1 MKFLSRNIKTL
12 MIFCLLF
19 LLALNYNIV
28 TFGLDSDFFG
38 IVFSVVLFCVG
49 GRKTNFKVNYLLI
62 GLILIFEFVSF
73 RLHTKSLHFLSL
85 MLLVCLVYYYFTK
98 KFSFIALI
106 CILLFSTI
114 FNKFFEHLT
123 TEIKQALCEN
133 VYFILKNFIM
143 INKVEGVNFYIN
155 GAKIS
160 IDTAC
165 MGLSMF
171 KTGLLTG
178 AVLLTLEERKQ
189 KLHFSVLKIIFFC
202 LIIIL
207 LNIISNYFRI
217 ITLILLNCTEENTL
231 HHTIGLICFMLYQ
244 VLPMIFVIRY
254 FKPKKEE
261 VVIIKSR
268 ENNLLPI
275 IFSFIIII
283 ATSIEMKKE
292 MNLDLLT
299 NLNPKYDIEKGQWV
313 DKEVFKIQSPEKLIY
328 IKTPSHKPLICWTGN
343 GYKITESKEILIEN
357 EKIWFNKM
365 EKNNIQYFSI
375 WWYECD
381 GKKYTSFIEVMLMK
395 LIYGKPIRLINEITE
410 SERHKKTE
418 GN

>member
-1 MKFLSRNIKTL
+1 MKFLSQNIKPML
-12 MIFCLLF
+12 ILGLLL
-19 LLALNYNIV
+19 LLALNYTIV

-38 IVFSVVLFCVG
+38 IVFSVLLFFIG
-49 GRKTNFKVNYLLI
+49 GRTTHFKINYLLI

-85 MLLVCLVYYYFTK
+85 MLLICLVYYYFTK

-133 VYFILKNFIM
+133 VYFILKNFIT
-143 INKVEGVNFYIN
+143 IDRIEGVNFYIN

-160 IDTAC
+160 VDTAC

-178 AVLLTLEERKQ
+178 AILLTLEERKQ
-189 KLHFSVLKIIFFC
+189 KLHFSILQIIVFC

-217 ITLILLNCTEENTL
+217 ITLILLDSTEENIL
-231 HHTIGLICFMLYQ
+231 HHTIGLLCFLLYQ
-244 VLPMIFVIRY
+244 VLPMIFMIRY
-254 FKPKKEE
+254 FKPKKEAI
-261 VVIIKSR
+261 VVTEKQ
-268 ENNLLPI
+268 NNFIPVA
-275 IFSFIIII
+275 FSFVIVLV
-283 ATSIEMKKE
+283 TSVEMKNA
-292 MNLDLLT
+292 MSVDLLT
-299 NLNPKYDIEKGQWV
+299 DLNPKYDIRKGEWV
-313 DKEVFKIQSPEKLIY
+313 DEEVFKIQSPEKLVY

-343 GYKITESKEILIEN
+343 GYKITESKEILVEN

-365 EKNNIQYFSI
+365 EKNNNQYVSL

-381 GKKYTSFIEVMLMK
+381 GKKYTSFVEVMLMR
-395 LIYGKPIRLINEITE
+395 LIYGKPIRLINETMEFKDI
-410 SERHKKTE
+410 KKTE
-418 GN
+418 G

>member
-1 MKFLSRNIKTL
+1 MRFLSQNIKPMFIL
-12 MIFCLLF
+12 GLLL
-19 LLALNYNIV
+19 LLALNYTIV

-38 IVFSVVLFCVG
+38 IVFSVVLFFIG
-49 GRKTNFKVNYLLI
+49 GRKTNFKVNYLLV

-123 TEIKQALCEN
+123 TEIKQTLCEN
-133 VYFILKNFIM
+133 VYFILKNFIT
-143 INKVEGVNFYIN
+143 IDKIEGVNFYIN

-178 AVLLTLEERKQ
+178 AILLTLEERKQ
-189 KLHFSVLKIIFFC
+189 KLHFSILQIIGFC

-217 ITLILLNCTEENTL
+217 ITLILLNCTEENVL
-231 HHTIGLICFMLYQ
+231 HHTIGLICFLLYQ
-244 VLPMIFVIRY
+244 VLPMLLIIRY
-254 FKPKKEE
+254 FKPKREE
-261 VVIIKSR
+261 IVVAKKR
-268 ENNLLPI
+268 NNFIPVA
-275 IFSFIIII
+275 FSFVIVIV
-283 ATSIEMKKE
+283 TSIEMKSK

-299 NLNPKYDIEKGQWV
+299 DLNPKYDSKKGEWV
-313 DKEVFKIQSPEKLIY
+313 DEEVFKIQSPEKLVY

-343 GYKITESKEILIEN
+343 GYKITESKEILVQN
-357 EKIWFNKM
+357 EKIWYNKM
-365 EKNNIQYFSI
+365 EKNNIQYASV

-381 GKKYTSFIEVMLMK
+381 GKKYTSFVEVMLMK
-395 LIYGKPIRLINEITE
+395 LIYGKQIRLINETTL
-410 SERHKKTE
+410 HKNIKKPKL
-418 GN
+418 

>member
-1 MKFLSRNIKTL
+1 MKFLSQNKKPL
-12 MIFCLLF
+12 VIFAIVL

-28 TFGLDSDFFG
+28 TFGIDSDFFG
-38 IVFSVVLFCVG
+38 ILFSVVLFFIG

-62 GLILIFEFVSF
+62 GLIVIFEFVSF

-85 MLLVCLVYYYFTK
+85 LLLICLVYYYFTK
-98 KFSFIALI
+98 RFSFIALI

-123 TEIKQALCEN
+123 SEIKQALCES
-133 VYFILKNFIM
+133 VYAVLKNFIA
-143 INKVEGVNFYIN
+143 IDKIEGVNFYIN

-171 KTGLLTG
+171 KTGLLVG
-178 AVLLTLEERKQ
+178 AILLTLEERKQ
-189 KLHFSVLKIIFFC
+189 KCYFSVFQIIAFC
-202 LIIIL
+202 VIIVS

-217 ITLILLNCTEENTL
+217 ITLILLNCTEENVL
-231 HHTIGLICFMLYQ
+231 HHAIGLICFLLYQ
-244 VLPMIFVIRY
+244 VLPMLFLIRY

-261 VVIIKSR
+261 VVVNETTHNFLSLFISS
-268 ENNLLPI
+268 LI
-275 IFSFIIII
+275 IFITSF
-283 ATSIEMKKE
+283 EMKKE
-292 MNLDLLT
+292 VNYDLLSD
-299 NLNPKYDIEKGQWV
+299 LDPKYKIKKGEWV
-313 DKEVFKIQSPEKLIY
+313 DDEVFKIQSQNKLVY

-343 GYKITESKEILIEN
+343 GYKITESKEILLEN

-365 EKNNIQYFSI
+365 EKNDTQYISL

-381 GKKYTSFIEVMLMK
+381 GKKYTSYVEVMFLK
-395 LIYGKPIRLINEITE
+395 LINGKSIRLINET
-410 SERHKKTE
+410 SEKK
-418 GN
+418 